1 MARIVNKSSSLADVS
16 DQETATGFRSV
27 VELNTV
33 TVIGQKKL
41 LNFLL

>member
-1 MARIVNKSSSLADVS
+1 MARIANKSSSLADVS

-33 TVIGQKKL
+33 TIGQKKL